1 MWQVY
6 LMWWSLIVTMFPIR
20 LKTASRALLGD
31 VQVFG
36 CIKNTLVVGVGV
48 AMGDRVAPAQL
59 AGYALSVSGFAL
71 YTRAKMLQAQG
82 AEPKAPRRAH
92 RKAL

>member
-1 MWQVY
+1 MW
-6 LMWWSLIVTMFPIR
+6 LCS
-20 LKTASRALLGD
+20 TASECSRTTLPGD
-31 VQVFG
+31 TQVFG
-36 CIKNTLVVGVGV
+36 CIKNTLVVGVGM

-71 YTRAKMLQAQG
+71 YTRAKVLQAQG
-82 AEPKAPRRAH
+82 AGPKPPRRAH

>member
-1 MWQVY
+1 MQP
-6 LMWWSLIVTMFPIR
+6 SL
-20 LKTASRALLGD
+20 TARAPW
-31 VQVFG
+31 QVFG
-36 CIKNTLVVGVGV
+36 CIKNTLVVGLGV

-82 AEPKAPRRAH
+82 AGPKPPRRSH
-92 RKAL
+92 KKAL